1 MRNASRRHLFFS
13 FAPAF
18 YRRKNCAVPPAM
30 EDVKAQDAAA
40 KYIIDE
46 SPEVSVGENSMWTGR
61 FKAFP
66 ALQSRNYRIYF
77 FGQAFSLIGT
87 WLQIVAQGWL
97 VLQLTSSP
105 FLIGLVA
112 ALGTAPS
119 LLFSLFGGVVVD
131 RFSKKKI
138 LYFTQSSNMLLAL
151 LLGILTNMNLA
162 TVPVIGTIAFL
173 MGTVN
178 ALDAPARQALVP
190 ELIHKPHLASAIA
203 LNSGIFNAARVIGP
217 GLAGILIAW
226 AGIGGAFIANGLSYI
241 AVLVALYFVK
251 IRELTPQQM
260 VHPLLAIKEGIS
272 YSFSHPVIRVLLVF
286 VGVVSIFGWSYST
299 IMPVIA
305 RETYGLDAKG
315 LGYLYAATGLGAL
328 LATYLV
334 GAFASRVSPLLFII
348 GGNTLFALSLFL
360 FSLTTHFTLALVLLF
375 FIGLGLLSQAS
386 MMNTM
391 VQGMVKQEFRGR
403 VMSIYI
409 LMFLG
414 MAPIGNFE
422 MGYLTEHFGIGNAF
436 AVNAAVILM
445 FGALLFFNRRKINA
459 KYKEYKKCNDM
470 P

>member
-1 MRNASRRHLFFS
+1 
-13 FAPAF
+13 
-18 YRRKNCAVPPAM
+18 M
-30 EDVKAQDAAA
+30 ERQMPHKAAE
-40 KYIIDE
+40 KYLISE
-46 SPEVSVGENSMWTGR
+46 SPEIAVGENTVWTRR

-77 FGQAFSLIGT
+77 FGQFFSLIGT

-112 ALGTAPS
+112 ALATAPS

-138 LYFTQSSNMLLAL
+138 LYLTQSASMVLAL
-151 LLGILTNMNLA
+151 TLGVITNMGQA
-162 TVPVIGTIAFL
+162 SVPVIGTIAFL

-178 ALDAPARQALVP
+178 AVDAPARQALVP
-190 ELIHKPHLASAIA
+190 EMVKKDHLPSAIA

-217 GLAGILIAW
+217 GLAGLLIAW

-241 AVLVALYFVK
+241 AVLVALWFVHIQEQPAARALHPLAA
-251 IRELTPQQM
+251 IREG
-260 VHPLLAIKEGIS
+260 VK
-272 YSFSHPVIRVLLVF
+272 YSLSHPVIRVLLIF
-286 VGVVSIFGWSYST
+286 VGMVSIFGWSYTT

-315 LGYLYAATGLGAL
+315 LGYLYSATGAGAL

-334 GAFASRVSPLLFII
+334 GAYGSKVTPLVFII
-348 GGNTLFALSLFL
+348 GGNTLFAFSLML
-360 FSLTTHFTLALVLLF
+360 FSFTSDFTLALSLLF
-375 FIGLGLLSQAS
+375 LIGLGLLSQAS

-403 VMSIYI
+403 VMSMYI

-414 MAPIGNFE
+414 LAPLGNFE
-422 MGYLTEHFGIGNAF
+422 IGYLTERLGVQSAFLLNASI
-436 AVNAAVILM
+436 V
-445 FGALLFFNRRKINA
+445 LLTGLFIFLKRKRINA
-459 KYKEYKKCNDM
+459 QYRLYKQQNGEE
-470 P
+470 

>member
-1 MRNASRRHLFFS
+1 MAEEQLLANGS
-13 FAPAF
+13 PGV
-18 YRRKNCAVPPAM
+18 AVK
-30 EDVKAQDAAA
+30 EKAEGAG
-40 KYIIDE
+40 
-46 SPEVSVGENSMWTGR
+46 PL
-61 FKAFP
+61 KAFP

-77 FGQAFSLIGT
+77 FGQFFSLIGT

-112 ALGTAPS
+112 ALATAPS

-131 RFSKKKI
+131 RFSKKRI
-138 LYFTQSSNMLLAL
+138 LYFTQSASMLLAL
-151 LLGILTNMNLA
+151 ALGVITINGLA

-178 ALDAPARQALVP
+178 AVDAPARQALVP
-190 ELIHKPHLASAIA
+190 ELVQKAHLPSAIA

-217 GLAGILIAW
+217 GLAGLLIAG

-241 AVLVALYFVK
+241 AVLVALRFVQ
-251 IRELTPQQM
+251 IREQPAARLQ
-260 VHPLLAIKEGIS
+260 HPLAAISEGIR
-272 YSFSHPVIRVLLVF
+272 YSFTHPVIRVLLVF
-286 VGVVSIFGWSYST
+286 VGMVSIFGWSYAT

-315 LGYLYAATGLGAL
+315 LGYLYMATGAGAL

-334 GAFASRVSPLLFII
+334 GSRGGKVSPLIFII
-348 GGNTLFALSLFL
+348 GGSSLFAISLAL
-360 FSLTTHFTLALVLLF
+360 FSLTGNFTIALLLLF
-375 FIGLGLLSQAS
+375 LIGLGLLSQAS

-403 VMSIYI
+403 VMSLYI

-414 MAPIGNFE
+414 MAPVGNFWI
-422 MGYLTEHFGIGNAF
+422 GYLTERIGIASAFQLNAVVVF
-436 AVNAAVILM
+436 LTGMLV
-445 FGALLFFNRRKINA
+445 FWKRKRINA
-459 KYKEYKKCNDM
+459 RYRLYKRQNGSD
-470 P
+470 

>member
-1 MRNASRRHLFFS
+1 MERPIDRNKEEEYLVS
-13 FAPAF
+13 
-18 YRRKNCAVPPAM
+18 
-30 EDVKAQDAAA
+30 
-40 KYIIDE
+40 E
-46 SPEVSVGENSMWTGR
+46 SPEVAVGENTIWAR
-61 FKAFP
+61 FTSFP

-77 FGQAFSLIGT
+77 FGQFFSLIGT

-112 ALGTAPS
+112 ALATAPS

-138 LYFTQSSNMLLAL
+138 LYFTQSASMVLAL
-151 LLGILTNMNLA
+151 LLGVLTNMGLA
-162 TVPVIGTIAFL
+162 SVPIIGSIAFL

-178 ALDAPARQALVP
+178 AVDAPARQALVP
-190 ELIHKPHLASAIA
+190 ELVGKQRLASAIA

-217 GLAGILIAW
+217 GLAGMLIAW
-226 AGIGGAFIANGLSYI
+226 VGIGGAFIANGISYI
-241 AVLVALYFVK
+241 AVLIALWFVN
-251 IRELTPQQM
+251 IREVPAARTLN
-260 VHPLLAIKEGIS
+260 PLQAIREGVA
-272 YSFSHPVIRVLLVF
+272 YSFSHPVIRVLLLF
-286 VGVVSIFGWSYST
+286 VGMVSIFGWSYTT

-305 RETYGLDAKG
+305 KNTFHLDAKG
-315 LGYLYAATGLGAL
+315 LGYLYMATGAGAL

-334 GAFASRVSPLLFII
+334 GAYGNKVPPLVYIL
-348 GGNTLFALSLFL
+348 GGNTLFALCLIL
-360 FSLTTHFTLALVLLF
+360 FSFTTNFTLALVLLF

-403 VMSIYI
+403 VMSMYI

-422 MGYLTEHFGIGNAF
+422 IGYLTEHLGVAWAF
-436 AVNAAVILM
+436 TINAVIV
-445 FGALLFFNRRKINA
+445 LLVGLLVFLYRQRIVARYRLYRRQNG
-459 KYKEYKKCNDM
+459 EEG
-470 P
+470 